1 MQLCGEWNAPK
12 PRHLSLLEVTLH
24 WKTPIKQQF
33 DSGLPCQIKDGNLAS
48 TLSIPHH
55 YQRDLRG
62 IFMYFLMEDKNGG
75 LTLKE
80 QETSQQLIEIEQSE
94 FRIK

>member
-1 MQLCGEWNAPK
+1 MLRNQGTCLYL
-12 PRHLSLLEVTLH
+12 RSLYIGKLL
-24 WKTPIKQQF
+24 PIKQQF

-62 IFMYFLMEDKNGG
+62 IFMYFLMEDKNGVFKCCK
-75 LTLKE
+75 LKC
-80 QETSQQLIEIEQSE
+80 LVAGN
-94 FRIK
+94 